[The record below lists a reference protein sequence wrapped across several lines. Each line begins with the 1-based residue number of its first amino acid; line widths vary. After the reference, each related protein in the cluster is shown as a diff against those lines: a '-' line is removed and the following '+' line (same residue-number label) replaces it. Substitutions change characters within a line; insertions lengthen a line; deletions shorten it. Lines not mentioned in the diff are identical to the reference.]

1 MFPLRDLNPSRST
14 PWVTYAILALNIAVF
29 VHQVQLRLAGGDQAY
44 AGFVTTMGLVPDYL
58 MSPSLW
64 GRMPV
69 PAPLTI
75 LTSMF
80 VHGGLLHLAGNMLYL
95 WVFADN
101 VEDAMGPVR
110 FVLFYL
116 MCGFAAA
123 ASQVMLMPH
132 SPVPMVG
139 ASGAIA
145 GVLGAYLVLYPRAQ
159 VLTLIFLIFIV
170 RLVYLPAVVLLG
182 LWFIMQVLSA
192 GGTAD
197 AGVAF
202 FAHIGG
208 FAVGALSVR
217 AFVRRS
223 PPVRVIP
230 L

>member
-1 MFPLRDLNPSRST
+1 
-14 PWVTYAILALNIAVF
+14 
-29 VHQVQLRLAGGDQAY
+29 
-44 AGFVTTMGLVPDYL
+44 
-58 MSPSLW
+58 
-64 GRMPV
+64 
-69 PAPLTI
+69 
-75 LTSMF
+75 
-80 VHGGLLHLAGNMLYL
+80 
-95 WVFADN
+95 
-101 VEDAMGPVR
+101 
-110 FVLFYL
+110 
-116 MCGFAAA
+116 
-123 ASQVMLMPH
+123 MLMPH

-145 GVLGAYLVLYPRAQ
+145 GVLGAYLVLYPRAR

-208 FAVGALSVR
+208 FAVSALSVR
-217 AFVRRS
+217 AFARR
-223 PPVRVIP
+223 PPPARVVP